1 MITRLQ
7 NNPFRDNQTFDIK
20 NLKNLKYIK
29 KIRQLNL
36 AAQLN
41 FSILLLIKYTQQK
54 F

>member
-7 NNPFRDNQTFDIK
+7 NNPLSDNQTFDIK
-20 NLKNLKYIK
+20 NLINLKYIQK
-29 KIRQLNL
+29 FLKLTL

-41 FSILLLIKYTQQK
+41 FSILLLLKYTQQK